1 MLVSDGFHFVTT
13 LDEVP
18 QGTNKAFMV
27 EGQDVLICHTKT
39 GEVYAVIN
47 LCSHALQKMEGG
59 RMRGY
64 KIMCPLHGA
73 SFDMRTGAVTGAP
86 AYEPIKVFPVK
97 VEDGRVYVQV

>member
-1 MLVSDGFHFVTT
+1 MSDGYHFVTT

-47 LCSHALQKMEGG
+47 MCSHALQQLEGG
-59 RMRGY
+59 RMRGH
-64 KIMCPLHGA
+64 KIICPLHGA

-86 AYEPIKVFPVK
+86 AYEPIKIFPVK
-97 VEDGRVYVQV
+97 VEDGRILVQA